1 MRSTRENGSGHAGR
15 TDPGRTFHRGST
27 RRRSAR
33 MRGRSVGLI
42 VGGVL
47 ALSVGALAYWYRWSR
62 RQHWL
67 ETVLAE
73 DCRHVPPLPQVG
85 TVTLLGIA
93 MCLVA
98 AACSSIALLRSSR
111 SLTAIAG
118 ILLTTALLG
127 GLGGTV
133 VLTDTSSKPS
143 DGLDG
148 SGLPCPSG

>member
-1 MRSTRENGSGHAGR
+1 M
-15 TDPGRTFHRGST
+15 
-27 RRRSAR
+27 RRRSL
-33 MRGRSVGLI
+33 GL
-42 VGGVL
+42 VLGGVL

-67 ETVLAE
+67 ETVLAQ
-73 DCRHVPPLPQVG
+73 DCRHVPPLPRVG
-85 TVTLLGIA
+85 AVTLIGIA

-98 AACSSIALLRSSR
+98 AGCSGAALLRSSR
-111 SLTAIAG
+111 GLTALACIV
-118 ILLTTALLG
+118 LTTALLG

-133 VLTDTSSKPS
+133 VLTDTPSKPS

>member
-1 MRSTRENGSGHAGR
+1 M
-15 TDPGRTFHRGST
+15 
-27 RRRSAR
+27 RRRSL
-33 MRGRSVGLI
+33 GLI
-42 VGGVL
+42 LGGVL
-47 ALSVGALAYWYRWSR
+47 ALGVGALAYWYRWSR

-67 ETVLAE
+67 ETVLAN

-85 TVTLLGIA
+85 AVTLVGIA

-98 AACSSIALLRSSR
+98 AACSAVALLRFSR
-111 SLTAIAG
+111 ATTALAG

-127 GLGGTV
+127 ALGGTV
-133 VLTDTSSKPS
+133 VLIDTPTTPS

>member
-1 MRSTRENGSGHAGR
+1 M
-15 TDPGRTFHRGST
+15 
-27 RRRSAR
+27 RRRSL
-33 MRGRSVGLI
+33 GL
-42 VGGVL
+42 VLGGVL
-47 ALSVGALAYWYRWSR
+47 ALSVAALAYWYRWSR

-67 ETVLAE
+67 ETVLAQ

-85 TVTLLGIA
+85 AVTLVGIA

-98 AACSSIALLRSSR
+98 AACSGVALLRATP
-111 SLTAIAG
+111 LIPALAG

-127 GLGGTV
+127 VLGGTV
-133 VLTDTSSKPS
+133 VLTDTPSKPS